1 MKKLLF
7 PFVFL
12 VLISNGFSQNYLGV
26 SSSNYAGVMGND
38 LNPASFV
45 DGRFKF
51 DLNLFSTNLNVYQNF
66 GYLDTKYMRDAQ
78 NNLFGKD
85 YWWKKSFGDTAIFN
99 GWGSKPF
106 EQFNTEPF
114 S

>member
-1 MKKLLF
+1 MKKVLF
-7 PFVFL
+7 PFLFL
-12 VLISNGFSQNYLGV
+12 LLFSSGFSQNYLGV

-78 NNLFGKD
+78 NNLFGTGGTIGVGFCFLLK
-85 YWWKKSFGDTAIFN
+85 AIFT
-99 GWGSKPF
+99 GHSGLPK
-106 EQFNTEPF
+106 
-114 S
+114 